1 MSKTQ
6 FLSEDER
13 KAIRSAVEEA
23 EKLTSGEIRVYMENE
38 CPENYMG
45 RAAYIFEKLGMTQ
58 TDLRNGV
65 LIYIAIKDHV
75 LAILGDAGIHEKV
88 GDDFWEEIKQE
99 MTERFKAGEYAT
111 GIINAVHAAG
121 KALGSYFPYISND
134 RNELPDDITFGD
146 S

>member
-1 MSKTQ
+1 MSKPQ
-6 FLSEDER
+6 FLSEEER
-13 KAIRSAVEEA
+13 RAVRKAVEEA

-38 CPENYMG
+38 CPEDYLG
-45 RAAYIFEKLGMTQ
+45 RAAFIFEKLGMTQ

-65 LIYIAIKDHV
+65 LIYIAVKDQV

-88 GDDFWEEIKQE
+88 GSDFWEEIKHE
-99 MTERFKAGEYAT
+99 MTLRFKEGEYAT

-121 KALGSYFPYISND
+121 KALGTYFPYTSID

>member
-1 MSKTQ
+1 MTKPQ
-6 FLSEDER
+6 FLSEEER
-13 KAIRSAVEEA
+13 RAVRKAVEEA
-23 EKLTSGEIRVYMENE
+23 EKLTSGEIRVYMEND
-38 CPENYMG
+38 CPEDYLG

-75 LAILGDAGIHEKV
+75 LAIIGDAGIHEKV
-88 GDDFWEEIKQE
+88 GSDFWEEIKQE
-99 MTERFKAGEYAT
+99 MTLRFKAGEYAT

-121 KALGSYFPYISND
+121 KALSNYFPYSAID